1 MAFGAKVSGI
11 LWVHNASN
19 DWQMVAFGYHPPL
32 TTKACPPKRMRQQL
46 ISILPV
52 LLKQRTLE
60 TTKNSERLESERRK
74 LRLLSVHTSTTSDHK
89 SARSLLK
96 QSGCKIPW
104 NPRSSR
110 DRKSMAGLRRFLM
123 VYLGRRRSSNRCK
136 ICLKN
141 LFIWNKQAFKIL
153 ACIFTT

>member
-11 LWVHNASN
+11 HWVDNASN
-19 DWQMVAFGYHPPL
+19 DWQMVAFGYHQPL
-32 TTKACPPKRMRQQL
+32 PTKACPPNRRCQQL
-46 ISILPV
+46 ISSLPV
-52 LLKQRTLE
+52 LLEQRTLG
-60 TTKNSERLESERRK
+60 TTEDSERLESKRRK
-74 LRLLSVHTSTTSDHK
+74 LTLLSVLTLTTSDHK

-96 QSGCKIPW
+96 QSEYKTPW
-104 NPRSSR
+104 NLRSSC

-123 VYLGRRRSSNRCK
+123 VYLGRLRSSNCRK

-153 ACIFTT
+153 ACIFMT

>member
-11 LWVHNASN
+11 HWVDNASN
-19 DWQMVAFGYHPPL
+19 DWQMVAFGYHQPL
-32 TTKACPPKRMRQQL
+32 PTKACPPKRRCQQL
-46 ISILPV
+46 ISSLPV
-52 LLKQRTLE
+52 LLEQRTLG
-60 TTKNSERLESERRK
+60 TTEDSERLESKRRK
-74 LRLLSVHTSTTSDHK
+74 LTLLSVLTLTTSDHK

-96 QSGCKIPW
+96 QSEYKTPW
-104 NPRSSR
+104 NLRSSC

-123 VYLGRRRSSNRCK
+123 VYLGRLRSSNCRK

-153 ACIFTT
+153 ACIFMT